1 MHKSQKKIYL
11 CTTKKERIDITINTV
26 FKKMHHLQR
35 LFLAVMLVFTASTAM
50 AQYYSGDHTFDGT
63 NKNEASAS
71 LTTGDNIIT
80 GHCVGNTIHY
90 KHYFNDHWSVDG
102 GANLQYTKQLYGF
115 KAKGEYHLKIRSFHM
130 FASAEYMFNHYHKYN
145 TNENVG
151 NASVRFE
158 RGYWDI
164 TLGGSFIGY
173 NMMGDHYTEP
183 ITLTFGAHA
192 TLRPRTNKWNVG
204 LLFRNYDD
212 FYYENWNIN
221 WGLDL
226 YYRIKPNMKLF
237 GEFNVRPAGSMSQLA
252 SKYETTGKIGVIYRW
267 K

>member
-1 MHKSQKKIYL
+1 
-11 CTTKKERIDITINTV
+11 
-26 FKKMHHLQR
+26 MHHLQR
-35 LFLAVMLVFTASTAM
+35 LFLAVMLVFAASTAM